1 MKNSLAQCSGY
12 PSLREE
18 LRAIE
23 NRMVG
28 IRKLLRQQEGMGR
41 GKMDDAVQ
49 LAKTIERLAHF
60 GQSCK
65 AEDAFVIASHI
76 EDLSSLLR
84 SEIDAVFAS

>member
-1 MKNSLAQCSGY
+1 MSKTLDQHSGY
-12 PSLREE
+12 PSLRDE

-49 LAKTIERLAHF
+49 LIETIERLARF

-84 SEIDAVFAS
+84 SEIDAVFTS